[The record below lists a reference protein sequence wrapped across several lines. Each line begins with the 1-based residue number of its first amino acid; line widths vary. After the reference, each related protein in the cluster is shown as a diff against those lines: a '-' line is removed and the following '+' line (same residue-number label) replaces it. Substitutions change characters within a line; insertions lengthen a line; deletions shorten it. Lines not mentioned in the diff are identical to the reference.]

1 MKQRLA
7 IRSPFPSD
15 LQIPDW
21 QRSWQRR
28 AISPRLTRED
38 ARALELPAACP
49 EALMRVHGFTIPLK
63 LARGGVVR
71 VMPVRVSG
79 LEFAR
84 LRNLGCRPRGA
95 HGTEA
100 HSHRQGFRHEPEKWR
115 GVSHVRCSRA
125 SRSPRYARPSRVR
138 TALAALLRAYG
149 IKRGPSNLAFQVA
162 LDSGDDKA

>member
-63 LARGGVVR
+63 LARGGLVR
-71 VMPVRVSG
+71 VMPVRVNG

-84 LRNLGCRPRGA
+84 LKISDAGR
-95 HGTEA
+95 
-100 HSHRQGFRHEPEKWR
+100 
-115 GVSHVRCSRA
+115 
-125 SRSPRYARPSRVR
+125 
-138 TALAALLRAYG
+138 AALTAPKPFR
-149 IKRGPSNLAFQVA
+149 IDKV
-162 LDSGDDKA
+162 SGMSRKIEGGEPCPM